1 MGELA
6 DANHKNRR
14 QSGAKGDSKQIA
26 ALPGAQPEMTIQT
39 TGLTL
44 LLVGLVLF
52 WLAVRRI
59 RLRQPVSGVIVGV
72 SSIAVLVMGALA
84 VGFATS
90 FYVLDQF
97 TSEQDIGDITLT
109 RTAPRVFQATL
120 VLDNNSD
127 TREFRLA
134 GDEWSLQV
142 RFLKWQYPATL
153 VGLESLFQ
161 LDQIRGRYDD
171 PQAHRELELTAYR
184 LTKQPGPALWR
195 LVRSGQHWLPWI
207 DAVYGSAVYMPMVD
221 GARYRI
227 SVTTSGLIARP
238 ENEAARRAVRDW

>member
-1 MGELA
+1 
-6 DANHKNRR
+6 
-14 QSGAKGDSKQIA
+14 
-26 ALPGAQPEMTIQT
+26 MTLQT
-39 TGLTL
+39 SGLTL
-44 LLVGLVLF
+44 LIVGLVLF

-59 RLRQPVSGVIVGV
+59 RLRQPVSGVIAGV
-72 SSIAVLVMGALA
+72 SSIVVLVVGALA

-90 FYVLDQF
+90 FHVLDQF
-97 TSEQDIGDITLT
+97 TSEQDVGGITLAQI
-109 RTAPRVFQATL
+109 APRVFQATL
-120 VLDNNSD
+120 ELDNNSD
-127 TREFRLA
+127 SREFRLA

-153 VGLESLFQ
+153 MGLESLFQ
-161 LDQIRGRYDD
+161 LDQIRGRYSD
-171 PQAHRELELTAYR
+171 PESHRELELTAFR
-184 LTKQPGPALWR
+184 LTKRPGPALWR
-195 LVRSGQHWLPWI
+195 MVRGAQHWLPWI